1 MSKSRFFL
9 SRSYIGQDL
18 RFSSKI
24 GAILTKLGWLD
35 NLLRENKYA
44 QMQNANFWFIDRTSS
59 LSFFVVR
66 QAKRPR
72 HTNDNARWFTALG
85 HELYPFLPF
94 PNLWRT
100 SLLQSMFPWCTILL
114 SPWSVKS
121 CSFLISVWHS
131 EAHWQFIRFSQNV
144 HRKSDLLHQ
153 KQWGK

>member
-1 MSKSRFFL
+1 
-9 SRSYIGQDL
+9 
-18 RFSSKI
+18 
-24 GAILTKLGWLD
+24 
-35 NLLRENKYA
+35 
-44 QMQNANFWFIDRTSS
+44 MQNANFWFIDRTSS

-72 HTNDNARWFTALG
+72 HTNDNARWFTAVG
-85 HELYPFLPF
+85 QELYPFLPF

-131 EAHWQFIRFSQNV
+131 EAHRQYIRFSQNV
-144 HRKSDLLHQ
+144 RRKSDFFHKKTMGKIKSLQCQGDTKLLVNKCIITTTELWDTCQFVFHHVSAISF
-153 KQWGK
+153 

>member
-1 MSKSRFFL
+1 
-9 SRSYIGQDL
+9 
-18 RFSSKI
+18 
-24 GAILTKLGWLD
+24 
-35 NLLRENKYA
+35 
-44 QMQNANFWFIDRTSS
+44 MQNANFWFIDRTSS

-72 HTNDNARWFTALG
+72 HTNDNARWFTAVG
-85 HELYPFLPF
+85 QELYPFLPF

-153 KQWGK
+153 KQWGKLSHCHAKVIQSYCLINALLLLLWGTCQFVFHHVSVISF